1 MAKEGLLYKFFQN
14 WKNRRLNKA
23 ANKLVKDNPGLEKA
37 LKDWDNA
44 LNWCDIL
51 NERDPHSRFLGWRAA
66 ILGMK
71 GKIDDAQECLILYL
85 NYNKVF

>member
-23 ANKLVKDNPGLEKA
+23 ANKLVRDNPGLEKA

-44 LNWCDIL
+44 
-51 NERDPHSRFLGWRAA
+51 AA
-66 ILGMK
+66 KVLQQLK
-71 GKIDDAQECLILYL
+71 KQ
-85 NYNKVF
+85 NKR